1 MSWSGNVWD
10 NAAMELKMAS
20 DRPHGGERRLDGLA
34 ILVPETLK
42 RKNGHLF
49 VFRGGRGGLK
59 VRWHDVSACDCSRT
73 SWSFPG
79 MNDDDHAGAQL
90 GYLPE
95 GIDWRLPQH
104 TWRPPGAR

>member
-1 MSWSGNVWD
+1 MSWGNVWD

-34 ILVPETLK
+34 ILVPETIK
-42 RKNGHLF
+42 RNPQKRPSIR
-49 VFRGGRGGLK
+49 VPRPTR
-59 VRWHDVSACDCSRT
+59 RPQSAMARRDCSR
-73 SWSFPG
+73 SSLSFPG